1 MLSQNDRVLTFAYLA
16 HAHPEAAKRNKILS
30 QKAATDLAEAL
41 DTSYYGDNFGEKGN
55 VSLDIQNLFSQLSP
69 VEKHSCM
76 PAATK
81 DEKRPDVSRKVFHPI
96 LYPETTNSVCLL

>member
-16 HAHPEAAKRNKILS
+16 HAHPEAPERNKALS
-30 QKAATDLAEAL
+30 KSAAADLAKAL
-41 DTSYYGDNFGEKGN
+41 DTSYYGDHFGDKAT
-55 VSLDIQNLFSQLSP
+55 VSRDIENLFTQLSP